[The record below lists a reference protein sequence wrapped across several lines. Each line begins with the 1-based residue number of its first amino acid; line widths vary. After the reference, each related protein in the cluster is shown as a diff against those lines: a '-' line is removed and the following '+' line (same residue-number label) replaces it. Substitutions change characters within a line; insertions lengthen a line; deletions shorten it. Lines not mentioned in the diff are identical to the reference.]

1 MKKSTL
7 IAALLVGAFLSG
19 CGNSIDGS
27 SGNSGTSVNAPVAGN
42 FAFSA
47 LGNSQTVK
55 GSNVGLLTGGTL
67 NGAILLAV
75 QSPTAKGGTVSALA
89 DGGYT
94 YNAPLGVTGTDTFQ
108 YEIANAGGRSVGTV
122 TVTLTGTGFF
132 VNNQAA
138 AGGTGT
144 QAAPFQNLAQV
155 QAAAAG
161 VAGAEIVVFQG
172 DGTSNGYNTPFS
184 LGTNQQLH
192 GFSSSA
198 TPVLTGPISFS
209 SGNKLEDVRIFS
221 TPGGV
226 SAVNA
231 VGASNGSINRVTIA
245 NSTSAGNCD
254 NATGTWTI
262 SNSTVSNLTGFGFA
276 SSSSVGTLNWTV
288 SNSTFNNLNPRACS
302 VCEEPTGTA
311 SQNLTVTGCTF
322 TNSVATFAGPS
333 TIGTAV
339 GLNVNNCTVSGG
351 GVSLRG
357 FDHFVQGTT
366 AFTGILTGNNVTG
379 CTGEGILMISSGTST
394 NRVKLAS
401 NRTLGNQLNR
411 GTVVA
416 AGTNS
421 ALCAVFQNNTSDTFE
436 LNQVAPATFSI
447 EQLATFANRN
457 TGAIL
462 TAGTITDVTLGTCGL
477 P

>member
-1 MKKSTL
+1 MKKTTL

-19 CGNSIDGS
+19 CGNIDGS
-27 SGNSGTSVNAPVAGN
+27 SGSGSSSSVDAPIAAN
-42 FAFSA
+42 FSFSA

-55 GSNVGLLTGGTL
+55 GSNNGLLTGGTL

-75 QSPTAKGGTVSALA
+75 QSPTQRGGTVSALA

-184 LGTNQQLH
+184 LGTNQTLR

-198 TPVLTGPISFS
+198 TPVLTGPISFT
-209 SGNKLEDVRIFS
+209 SGNKLEDVRIFA
-221 TPGGV
+221 TPGGAT
-226 SAVNA
+226 AVNA
-231 VGASNGSINRVTIA
+231 IGSSNGSINRVTI
-245 NSTSAGNCD
+245 TNCNVACD
-254 NATGTWTI
+254 MSNATGNFTI
-262 SNSTVSNLTGFGFA
+262 SNSAVSNIAAGGVGAVSTT
-276 SSSSVGTLNWTV
+276 GTLTWSV
-288 SNSTFNNLNPRACS
+288 SNSSFSNTTACS
-302 VCEEPTGTA
+302 VCEQPSAAA
-311 SQNLTVTGCTF
+311 SQNLTVTGCSF
-322 TNSVATFAGPS
+322 TGSGGVLATAN
-333 TIGTAV
+333 TNGTAV
-339 GLNVNNCTVSGG
+339 GLNVNNCTLSGN
-351 GVSLRG
+351 GVGARG
-357 FDHFVQGTT
+357 MDLLASASS
-366 AFTGILTGNNVTG
+366 AFTAILSGNNVTG
-379 CTGEGILMISSGTST
+379 YTGEGILVTTTTNSTS
-394 NRVKLAS
+394 RVKIDS
-401 NRTLGNQLNR
+401 NRLLGNQANNGLNFV
-411 GTVVA
+411 GGSNVT
-416 AGTNS
+416 T
-421 ALCAVFQNNTSDTFE
+421 CAVINNNTSDRFTLNGSGASFGVELLSTFG
-436 LNQVAPATFSI
+436 A
-447 EQLATFANRN
+447 RN
-457 TGAIL
+457 TGVLSTFGTVTDLA
-462 TAGTITDVTLGTCGL
+462 AGACNL

>member
-19 CGNSIDGS
+19 CGNSIDGGG
-27 SGNSGTSVNAPVAGN
+27 GNSGTTVNAPVAGN

-55 GSNVGLLTGGTL
+55 GSNDGLLTGGTQ

-75 QSPTAKGGTVSALA
+75 QSPTARGGTVSALA

-108 YEIANAGGRSVGTV
+108 YEIANAGGRSIGTV

-172 DGTSNGYNTPFS
+172 NGTSTGYNTPFS
-184 LGTNQQLH
+184 LGTNQTLR

-209 SGNKLEDVRIFS
+209 SGNKLEDVRIFA

-231 VGASNGSINRVTIA
+231 VGASNGNINRVTIA

-254 NATGTWTI
+254 NATGTLTI

-276 SSSSVGTLNWTV
+276 SSSSVGTLSWTV
-288 SNSTFNNLNPRACS
+288 SNSTFSNLNPNVCS
-302 VCEEPTGTA
+302 VCEQPTGTA

-333 TIGTAV
+333 TTGTAV
-339 GLNVNNCTVSGG
+339 GLNVNNCTVNGG
-351 GVSLRG
+351 GVAFRG
-357 FDHFVQGTT
+357 FDHLIQGTT
-366 AFTGILTGNNVTG
+366 VFTGILTGNNVTG
-379 CTGEGILMISSGTST
+379 CTAEGILVGATGNSVS
-394 NRVKLAS
+394 RVKLAT
-401 NRTLGNQLNR
+401 NRTLGNAANV
-411 GTVVA
+411 GTSIGINGA
-416 AGTNS
+416 ANV
-421 ALCAVFQNNTSDTFE
+421 CAVLQGNTSDAFTFTQNPGSTLSVE
-436 LNQVAPATFSI
+436 QFATLS
-447 EQLATFANRN
+447 TRN
-457 TGAIL
+457 TGTTL
-462 TAGTITDVTLGTCGL
+462 SLGTILDVALGACGL

>member
-19 CGNSIDGS
+19 CGNSIDGGG
-27 SGNSGTSVNAPVAGN
+27 GNSGTTVNAPVAGN

-55 GSNVGLLTGGTL
+55 GSNEGLLTGGTQ

-75 QSPTAKGGTVSALA
+75 QSPTARGGTVSALA

-108 YEIANAGGRSVGTV
+108 YEIANAGGRSIGTV

-144 QAAPFQNLAQV
+144 QAAPFQTLAQV

-172 DGTSNGYNTPFS
+172 NGTSTGYNTPFS
-184 LGTNQQLH
+184 LGTNQTLR

-198 TPVLTGPISFS
+198 TPVLTGPISFT
-209 SGNKLEDVRIFS
+209 SGNKLEDVRIFA

-231 VGASNGSINRVTIA
+231 VGASNGNINRVTIA
-245 NSTSAGNCD
+245 NSTSAGNLTD
-254 NATGTWTI
+254 ATGTFAI
-262 SNSTVSNLTGFGFA
+262 SNSTVSNQGSFGFA
-276 SSSSVGTLNWTV
+276 SLSTVGSLNWSV
-288 SNSTFNNLNPRACS
+288 SNSSFTNVTLCS
-302 VCEEPTGTA
+302 TCEQPSGGA
-311 SQNLTVTGCTF
+311 SQNVTISGCSL
-322 TNSVATFAGPS
+322 TNSAGFGAVANTAGTP
-333 TIGTAV
+333 V
-339 GLNVNNCTVSGG
+339 GLSVTNCTVSGG
-351 GVSLRG
+351 GVAARG
-357 FDHFVQGTT
+357 VDILVQGAT
-366 AFTGILTGNNVTG
+366 AFTAIITGNNISG
-379 CTGEGILMISSGTST
+379 CTAEGII
-394 NRVKLAS
+394 VA
-401 NRTLGNQLNR
+401 TL
-411 GTVVA
+411 
-416 AGTNS
+416 
-421 ALCAVFQNNTSDTFE
+421 DM
-436 LNQVAPATFSI
+436 PI
-447 EQLATFANRN
+447 EK
-457 TGAIL
+457 
-462 TAGTITDVTLGTCGL
+462 
-477 P
+477 

>member
-1 MKKSTL
+1 MKKTTL

-19 CGNSIDGS
+19 CGNIDGS
-27 SGNSGTSVNAPVAGN
+27 SGSGSSSSVDAPIAAN
-42 FAFSA
+42 FSFSA
-47 LGNSQTVK
+47 LGNSQTVT
-55 GSNVGLLTGGTL
+55 GSNNGLLTGGTL

-75 QSPTAKGGTVSALA
+75 QSPTQRGGTVSALA

-172 DGTSNGYNTPFS
+172 NGTSNGYNTPFS
-184 LGTNQQLH
+184 LGTNQTLR

-198 TPVLTGPISFS
+198 TPVLTGPISFT
-209 SGNKLEDVRIFS
+209 SGNKLQDVRIFA
-221 TPGGV
+221 TPGAA
-226 SAVNA
+226 SAINA

-245 NSTSAGNCD
+245 NSTSAGNLTD
-254 NATGTWTI
+254 ATGTFAI
-262 SNSTVSNLTGFGFA
+262 SNSTVSNQGSFGFA
-276 SSSSVGTLNWTV
+276 SLSTVGSLNWSV
-288 SNSTFNNLNPRACS
+288 SNSSFANVTLCS
-302 VCEEPTGTA
+302 TCEQPSGAA
-311 SQNLTVTGCTF
+311 SQNATISGCSL
-322 TNSVATFAGPS
+322 TNSGAFGAVANT
-333 TIGTAV
+333 TGTPV
-339 GLNVNNCTVSGG
+339 GLTISNCTMSGG
-351 GVSLRG
+351 GVAARG
-357 FDHFVQGTT
+357 IDIAVQGTT

-379 CTGEGILMISSGTST
+379 CTNEGLQLGTSD
-394 NRVKLAS
+394 NASSRFKVDS
-401 NRTLGNQLNR
+401 NRLLGNGGQGGFNLFTSVN
-411 GTVVA
+411 GTACSVI
-416 AGTNS
+416 N
-421 ALCAVFQNNTSDTFE
+421 NNTSDKFILTQAGGPVGVEVFG
-436 LNQVAPATFSI
+436 TFS
-447 EQLATFANRN
+447 TRN
-457 TGAIL
+457 TGTLTTFGTITTL
-462 TAGTITDVTLGTCGL
+462 TAGNCGL

>member
-1 MKKSTL
+1 MKKTTL

-19 CGNSIDGS
+19 CGNIDGS
-27 SGNSGTSVNAPVAGN
+27 SGSGSSSSVDAPIAAN
-42 FAFSA
+42 FSFSA

-55 GSNVGLLTGGTL
+55 GSNNGLLTGGTL

-75 QSPTAKGGTVSALA
+75 QSPTQRGGTVSALA

-108 YEIANAGGRSVGTV
+108 YEIANSGGRSIGTV

-209 SGNKLEDVRIFS
+209 SGNKLEDVRIFA

-231 VGASNGSINRVTIA
+231 VGASNGNINRVNIA
-245 NSTSAGNCD
+245 NSTSGGNLT
-254 NATGTWTI
+254 NATGTFNVTNSAMSSLTSFGFA
-262 SNSTVSNLTGFGFA
+262 SNSTV
-276 SSSSVGTLNWTV
+276 GTLSWTV
-288 SNSTFNNLNPRACS
+288 SNSSFNNSFCA
-302 VCEEPTGTA
+302 VCEQPSGAA
-311 SQNLTVTGCTF
+311 SQNVTVNGCSVTG
-322 TNSVATFAGPS
+322 NSGIVVTANTV
-333 TIGTAV
+333 GTAV
-339 GLNVNNCTVSGG
+339 GLNVNNTTVSGG
-351 GVSLRG
+351 GVAPRG
-357 FDHFVQGTT
+357 IDIISQGT
-366 AFTGILTGNNVTG
+366 AVFTGILTGNNVTG
-379 CTGEGILMISSGTST
+379 CTGEGILIATSGTST

-401 NRTLGNQLNR
+401 NRTLGNLANR
-411 GTVVA
+411 GVVVSSA
-416 AGTNS
+416 NTNT
-421 ALCAVFQNNTSDTFE
+421 ACLVLTNNTSDAFQ
-436 LNQVAPATFSI
+436 LLQNNASVFNV
-447 EQLATFANRN
+447 EQLATAGTRN
-457 TGAIL
+457 TG
-462 TAGTITDVTLGTCGL
+462 TISITGVLTDVVAGFCGL

>member
-19 CGNSIDGS
+19 CGNTLDGG
-27 SGNSGTSVNAPVAGN
+27 GNSGTTVNAPVAGN

-55 GSNVGLLTGGTL
+55 GSNEGLLTGGTQ

-75 QSPTAKGGTVSALA
+75 QSPTTRGGTVSALA

-108 YEIANAGGRSVGTV
+108 YEIANAGGRSIGTV

-144 QAAPFQNLAQV
+144 QAAPFQTLAQV

-172 DGTSNGYNTPFS
+172 NGTSTGYNTAFS
-184 LGTNQQLH
+184 LGTNQTLR

-209 SGNKLEDVRIFS
+209 SGNKLEDVRIFA

-231 VGASNGSINRVTIA
+231 VGASNGNINRVTIA
-245 NSTSAGNCD
+245 NSTSAGNLT
-254 NATGTWTI
+254 NATGTFTI
-262 SNSTVSNLTGFGFA
+262 SNSATSNLAGFGFGTD
-276 SSSSVGTLNWTV
+276 STVGTLSWSVT
-288 SNSTFNNLNPRACS
+288 NSSFTNTTTCS
-302 VCEEPTGTA
+302 VCEQLSGPA
-311 SQNLTVTGCTF
+311 SQNLTISGCTF
-322 TNSVATFAGPS
+322 TGGAGDAIFANP
-333 TIGTAV
+333 TTTGTAT
-339 GLNVNNCTVSGG
+339 GLTVSNCTVSGNSSG
-351 GVSLRG
+351 LRG
-357 FDHFVQGTT
+357 IDVTAQGTSV
-366 AFTGILTGNNVTG
+366 FTGILTTNNVTG
-379 CTGEGILMISSGTST
+379 CTGEGILVSVSGNSN

-401 NRTLGNQLNR
+401 NRTLGNQVNR
-411 GTVVA
+411 GTVVTS
-416 AGTNS
+416 GSNS
-421 ALCAVFQNNTSDTFE
+421 VLCAVFQNNISDTFL
-436 LNQVAPATFSI
+436 LNGLAPSSYSL
-447 EQLATFANRN
+447 EQFATFATRN
-457 TGAIL
+457 TGTL
-462 TAGTITDVTLGTCGL
+462 SVFGTIVDVALGTCGL

>member
-1 MKKSTL
+1 MKKYA
-7 IAALLVGAFLSG
+7 IAAITAGILATG
-19 CGNSIDGS
+19 CGNSIDGGGS
-27 SGNSGTSVNAPVAGN
+27 NSGSSVNAPVAGN

-75 QSPTAKGGTVSALA
+75 QSPTAKGGTVVAQA

-108 YEIANAGGRSVGTV
+108 YEIANAGGRSIGTV

-209 SGNKLEDVRIFS
+209 SGNKLEDVRITGTAGTAINATGS
-221 TPGGV
+221 V
-226 SAVNA
+226 SGTV
-231 VGASNGSINRVTIA
+231 NRVAISNATA
-245 NSTSAGNCD
+245 AGNFTD
-254 NATGTWTI
+254 ATGTWVL
-262 SNSTVSNLTGFGFA
+262 SNNTVQNMGLQGFVST
-276 SSSSVGTLNWTV
+276 SSVGSLNWTV
-288 SNSTFNNLNPRACS
+288 SNSSFTNTTICS
-302 VCEEPTGTA
+302 ICSAPTATA
-311 SQNLTVTGCTF
+311 SQNLTISGSSFVGGGSSKILAQPNT
-322 TNSVATFAGPS
+322 V
-333 TIGTAV
+333 GTLV
-339 GLNVNNCTVSGG
+339 GLNVNNCTVNGSGSG
-351 GVSLRG
+351 SRG
-357 FDHFVQGTT
+357 IEVGLQGSTV
-366 AFTGILTGNNVTG
+366 FTGILTGNNVTG
-379 CTGEGILMISSGTST
+379 CTGEGLLLVS
-394 NRVKLAS
+394 LANTS
-401 NRTLGNQLNR
+401 NRIKVDSSRFVGNGANQGVNF
-411 GTVVA
+411 VA
-416 AGTNS
+416 GSNVTE
-421 ALCAVFQNNTSDTFE
+421 CAVFSNNTSDQFTF
-436 LNQVAPATFSI
+436 NKIGNVFGI
-447 EQLATFANRN
+447 EQFSTFGTRNVGTLLPLGNSITNLAA
-457 TGAIL
+457 
-462 TAGTITDVTLGTCGL
+462 GTCGL

>member
-19 CGNSIDGS
+19 CGNSIDGGGS
-27 SGNSGTSVNAPVAGN
+27 NSGTSVNAPVAGN

-55 GSNVGLLTGGTL
+55 GSNEGLLTGGTQ

-75 QSPTAKGGTVSALA
+75 QSPTARGGTVSALA

-108 YEIANAGGRSVGTV
+108 YEIANAGGRSIGTV

-144 QAAPFQNLAQV
+144 QAAPFQTLAQV

-172 DGTSNGYNTPFS
+172 NGTSTGYNTPFS
-184 LGTNQQLH
+184 LGTNQTLR

-209 SGNKLEDVRIFS
+209 SGNKLEDVRIFA

-231 VGASNGSINRVTIA
+231 VGASNGNINRVTIA
-245 NSTSAGNCD
+245 NSTSAGNLTD
-254 NATGTWTI
+254 ASGTFTI
-262 SNSTVSNLTGFGFA
+262 SNSAASNLGSFGFA
-276 SSSSVGTLNWTV
+276 SLSTVGTLNWTV
-288 SNSTFNNLNPRACS
+288 SNSSFSNTTQCA
-302 VCEEPTGTA
+302 VCEQPSSTA
-311 SQNLTVTGCTF
+311 SQNLTVTGSSI
-322 TNSVATFAGPS
+322 TNRDGIASSSNTAG
-333 TIGTAV
+333 TVV
-339 GLNVNNCTVSGG
+339 GLNVNNCTVNGG
-351 GVSLRG
+351 G
-357 FDHFVQGTT
+357 
-366 AFTGILTGNNVTG
+366 
-379 CTGEGILMISSGTST
+379 
-394 NRVKLAS
+394 
-401 NRTLGNQLNR
+401 
-411 GTVVA
+411 
-416 AGTNS
+416 
-421 ALCAVFQNNTSDTFE
+421 
-436 LNQVAPATFSI
+436 
-447 EQLATFANRN
+447 LATR
-457 TGAIL
+457 G
-462 TAGTITDVTLGTCGL
+462 V
-477 P
+477 

>member
-1 MKKSTL
+1 MKKTTL

-19 CGNSIDGS
+19 CGNIDGS
-27 SGNSGTSVNAPVAGN
+27 SGSGSSSSVDAPIAAN
-42 FAFSA
+42 FSFSA
-47 LGNSQTVK
+47 LGNSQTVT
-55 GSNVGLLTGGTL
+55 GSNNGLLTGGTL

-75 QSPTAKGGTVSALA
+75 QSPTQRGGTVSALA

-144 QAAPFQNLAQV
+144 QAAPFQTLAQV

-209 SGNKLEDVRIFS
+209 SGNKLEDVRIFA
-221 TPGGV
+221 TPGAA

-245 NSTSAGNCD
+245 NSTSAGNLT
-254 NATGTWTI
+254 NASGTFAIT
-262 SNSTVSNLTGFGFA
+262 NSATSNLAGFGFGTD
-276 SSSSVGTLNWTV
+276 STVGTLSWSVT
-288 SNSTFNNLNPRACS
+288 NSSFTNTTTCS
-302 VCEEPTGTA
+302 VCEQLSGPA
-311 SQNLTVTGCTF
+311 SQNLTISSCTF
-322 TNSVATFAGPS
+322 TGGAGDAIFASP
-333 TIGTAV
+333 TTTGTAT
-339 GLNVNNCTVSGG
+339 GLTVSNCTVSGAG
-351 GVSLRG
+351 TGFRG
-357 FDHFVQGTT
+357 IDIAVKGAST
-366 AFTGILTGNNVTG
+366 FTGIITGNNITG
-379 CTGEGILMISSGTST
+379 CTSEGILVGGIGTSST
-394 NRVKLAS
+394 RAKFSS
-401 NRTLGNQLNR
+401 NRTTGNAPGSDFSVGCVESAVLCFAYTNNIATQYGFSQNPGTTLN
-411 GTVVA
+411 VEQ
-416 AGTNS
+416 
-421 ALCAVFQNNTSDTFE
+421 F
-436 LNQVAPATFSI
+436 ATFG
-447 EQLATFANRN
+447 TRN
-457 TGAIL
+457 TGAINAL
-462 TAGTITDVTLGTCGL
+462 GTITDVVAGFCGL

>member
-1 MKKSTL
+1 MKKTTL

-19 CGNSIDGS
+19 CGNIDGS
-27 SGNSGTSVNAPVAGN
+27 SGSGSSSSVDAPIAAN
-42 FAFSA
+42 FSFSA

-55 GSNVGLLTGGTL
+55 GSNNGLLTGGTL

-75 QSPTAKGGTVSALA
+75 QSPTQRGGTVSALA

-108 YEIANAGGRSVGTV
+108 YEIANSGGRSVGTV

-144 QAAPFQNLAQV
+144 QAAPFQTLAQV

-198 TPVLTGPISFS
+198 TPVLTGPISFT
-209 SGNKLEDVRIFS
+209 SGNKLEDVRIFA

-231 VGASNGSINRVTIA
+231 VGASNGNINRVTIA
-245 NSTSAGNCD
+245 NSTSAGNLTD
-254 NATGTWTI
+254 ATGTWT
-262 SNSTVSNLTGFGFA
+262 
-276 SSSSVGTLNWTV
+276 V
-288 SNSTFNNLNPRACS
+288 SNSAASNHTGFAFASLSTVGSLNWSVTNSSFTNITS
-302 VCEEPTGTA
+302 VCSICEQPSAAA
-311 SQNLTVTGCTF
+311 SQNLTVSGSSF
-322 TNSVATFAGPS
+322 TNASGVVAAANT
-333 TIGTAV
+333 TGTAV
-339 GLNVNNCTVSGG
+339 GLNFTNCTVSGG
-351 GVSLRG
+351 GIGFRG
-357 FDHFVQGTT
+357 ASITSQGTS
-366 AFTGILTGNNVTG
+366 AFTGIITGNNITG
-379 CTGEGILMISSGTST
+379 CQGEGLLVISSGNST
-394 NRVKLAS
+394 NRLKLDS
-401 NRTLGNQLNR
+401 NRLLGNQPNR
-411 GTVVA
+411 GLNFI
-416 AGTNS
+416 AGSNVST
-421 ALCAVFQNNTSDTFE
+421 CAIINNNTSDLFILDGSGALFGVEQFSTFG
-436 LNQVAPATFSI
+436 T
-447 EQLATFANRN
+447 RN
-457 TGAIL
+457 IGTL
-462 TAGTITDVTLGTCGL
+462 STLGTITDVAAGSCGL

>member
-1 MKKSTL
+1 MKKTTL

-75 QSPTAKGGTVSALA
+75 QSPTVKGGTVVAQA

-108 YEIANAGGRSVGTV
+108 YEIANAGGRSIGTV

-198 TPVLTGPISFS
+198 TPVLTGPISFT
-209 SGNKLEDVRIFS
+209 SGNKLEDVRIFA

-231 VGASNGSINRVTIA
+231 VGASNGNINRVTIA
-245 NSTSAGNCD
+245 NSTSAGNLT
-254 NATGTWTI
+254 NATGTFNVT
-262 SNSTVSNLTGFGFA
+262 NSAMSSLSGFGFA
-276 SSSSVGTLNWTV
+276 SLSTVGTLNWTV
-288 SNSTFNNLNPRACS
+288 SNSSFSNSLCA
-302 VCEEPTGTA
+302 VCEQPTGAA
-311 SQNLTVTGCTF
+311 SQNVTVTGCSLSGNTGIA
-322 TNSVATFAGPS
+322 TVANT
-333 TIGTAV
+333 TGTTV
-339 GLNVNNCTVSGG
+339 GLTVNNTSVSGS
-351 GVSLRG
+351 GVAIRG
-357 FDHFVQGTT
+357 VDVIVQGTT
-366 AFTGILTGNNVTG
+366 AFTGIITGNNVTG
-379 CTGEGILMISSGTST
+379 CTAEGILIGTSGNST
-394 NRVKLAS
+394 SRFKVDS
-401 NRTLGNQLNR
+401 NNLLGNQPNF
-411 GTVVA
+411 GFHFVA
-416 AGTNS
+416 SSNS
-421 ALCAVFQNNTSDTFE
+421 TCAVINNNTSDRFNLNGAGPSLGVELFSTFT
-436 LNQVAPATFSI
+436 A
-447 EQLATFANRN
+447 RN
-457 TGAIL
+457 TGALSALGNITNL
-462 TAGTITDVTLGTCGL
+462 AAGACGL